1 MSAFVRFEQIGG
13 PKTTVDYFWWNWV

>member
-1 MSAFVRFEQIGG
+1 MYAFVRFEQIGG